1 MSVGDQEKHMLSG
14 VHHGGGAKRLQHH
27 LLAKNTVE
35 EKEGEKKRGREEK
48 FDRSRQKR

>member
-35 EKEGEKKRGREEK
+35 EKEGEKKRG
-48 FDRSRQKR
+48 